1 MSKTFRYSSTKKA
14 KQQLIGQI
22 AIAQESEVNL
32 MLAMGKSMLLYN
44 KVDTFESVK
53 NKIEAINSNQLFEV
67 ANEVFNLDKLSC
79 LIYKV

>member
-1 MSKTFRYSSTKKA
+1 MSKTFGQTSTKKA

-22 AIAQESEVNL
+22 AIAQESELNL

-53 NKIEAINSNQLFEV
+53 NKIEAINSNQILEV
-67 ANEVFNLDKLSC
+67 TNEVFNLDNLSC